1 MDGNTFDVVGNWEK
15 EGTSTPFGYDFWYQ
29 PRQNVMISSEWGVP
43 NLFKNGFNPQHVA
56 EGRMLS
62 RCCGCCLS
70 MPVGKYGHT
79 LHVWD
84 WKEHTPL
91 QDIDLGDDGMIPLEL
106 RFLHNPDAT
115 EGYVACALSSNIM
128 RFYKNEVAIAKWWL
142 AIKSTITLT
151 IYMQSAGWS
160 AMKAIDVP
168 AKKVEGW
175 ILPEMPGK

>member
-1 MDGNTFDVVGNWEK
+1 
-15 EGTSTPFGYDFWYQ
+15 
-29 PRQNVMISSEWGVP
+29 
-43 NLFKNGFNPQHVA
+43 
-56 EGRMLS
+56 
-62 RCCGCCLS
+62 

-128 RFYKNEVAIAKWWL
+128 RFYKNEVSIAKWWL

-151 IYMQSAGWS
+151 ICRVVVGVQ
-160 AMKAIDVP
+160 
-168 AKKVEGW
+168 
-175 ILPEMPGK
+175 